1 MRTTSLYTALPLI
14 ALFAGTAAAQE
25 VACTK
30 QLKMVDEIQMESRGP
45 GPSSVPV
52 EINGTKQ
59 ALTFAT
65 ATPFTQISEAMAQ
78 SLGLPVADK
87 QITVSKLTFGKLE
100 GTNVK
105 MPVMGGRGGRGG
117 RGGPGDPA
125 GPGGGA
131 GWLGLNHMLSYDV
144 DVDFGTDKLK
154 FFDQDHCPGGVLY
167 WQASVVGVMPIT
179 ISNGR
184 VTVPVMI
191 DGKELTGVIDTTATG
206 LNVKEA
212 VAEKILGL
220 APGMEGK
227 THTGTLALGTIGL
240 KNTRFNLV
248 TNGAQVGGS
257 AVASAINRSSA
268 MQFAV
273 AQPEVI
279 IGMDLLRKLHLYMA
293 FGEKKLYVTPASPRP
308 AATNTN

>member
-1 MRTTSLYTALPLI
+1 MRTTSLFAALPLI

-25 VACTK
+25 AACTK
-30 QLKMVDEIQMESRGP
+30 QLKMVDEIQMESRGA
-45 GPSSVPV
+45 GPSTVPV

-59 ALTFAT
+59 SLTFAT
-65 ATPFTQISEAMAQ
+65 ASPFTQISEATAK
-78 SLGLPVADK
+78 SLGLPVTDE
-87 QITVSKLTFGKLE
+87 QITVSKLSFGKLE

-105 MPVMGGRGGRGG
+105 MPVMGGGGRGG
-117 RGGPGDPA
+117 AAP
-125 GPGGGA
+125 GA
-131 GWLGLNHMLSYDV
+131 GAGRFALNHMLSYDV

-191 DGKELTGVIDTTATG
+191 DGKELTGVIDTSAMG
-206 LNVKEA
+206 LSVKEA

-220 APGMEGK
+220 EAGMEGK

-240 KNTRFNLV
+240 KGMKFNIV
-248 TNGAQVGGS
+248 TNGAQIGGS

-268 MQFAV
+268 VQFAL
-273 AQPEVI
+273 AQPEVV

-293 FGEKKLYVTPASPRP
+293 FGEKKLYVTPASPRVA
-308 AATNTN
+308 AATPAN